1 MCVTFDFCLLLTS
14 VLVLQSLAQPY
25 NASNPPRFSDGTT
38 LKITIIPSHF
48 FLWNVSATPDTPI
61 SADQVSGYFNE
72 MVGNVSKSSRA
83 NFNYELY
90 LPSGFGKHCSPQLTL
105 AQASQAYSSKYRTQ
119 YNCGADDV
127 TDPDVPAQYRTDIYW
142 ALYYITNPRL
152 LTNRFT
158 IPYIP
163 PSQGALT
170 MYGTAKGIQT
180 FDDLIAQQTA
190 GTVKPACVGQGAAYV
205 TYLES
210 ALPNLQMVEV
220 PNTDSGF
227 YDALVDGTCDVMV
240 NAYPTASDFVGTR
253 YVNNQC
259 QVGSDPIGII
269 GDSLGYGLNPFSI
282 GVSYNL
288 TVNVTDIIDYWLF
301 SLMQCAPGDSTGECP
316 ASTGGSLYQSYEEYW
331 PYTGDGSMCGYVNGP
346 SPSSGNDDDKNCY
359 NAGTLAGSIIG
370 VSVFCSLAVFGIV
383 YYFHFYKTQ
392 ALLQYIRSNGG
403 NPTQSPMSEGGSA

>member
-1 MCVTFDFCLLLTS
+1 MCVAFGFLLLTS
-14 VLVLQSLAQPY
+14 VLTLQGYAQPY
-25 NASNPPRFSDGTT
+25 SESNPPRFSDGTT
-38 LKITIIPSHF
+38 LNITIIPSHF
-48 FLWNVSATPDTPI
+48 FLWNVSANPGIPI
-61 SADQVSGYFNE
+61 GANEVSGYFNE

-83 NFNYELY
+83 NFDYQLY
-90 LPSGFGKHCSPQLTL
+90 LPSGFGKHCSPQLNYP
-105 AQASQAYSSKYRTQ
+105 ADKDQAYSSVYRTQ

-127 TDPDVPAQYRTDIYW
+127 TDPNVPAEYRTHIYW

-180 FDDLIAQQTA
+180 FDDLIAQQAA
-190 GTVKPACVGQGAAYV
+190 GTVGPACVGQGAAYV
-205 TYLES
+205 TYLQS
-210 ALPNLQMVEV
+210 ALSDLQMEEV

-227 YDALVDGTCDVMV
+227 YNALLDGKCTVMI

-301 SLMQCAPGDSTGECP
+301 SLMQCAPGDSSGECP

-346 SPSSGNDDDKNCY
+346 SSSNGNDDNTSCY

-370 VSVFCSLAVFGIV
+370 VSVFCSMVVFGIG
-383 YYFHFYKTQ
+383 YYFHAHKTQ
-392 ALLQYIRSNGG
+392 ALMQYIRSNNGD
-403 NPTQSPMSEGGSA
+403 TQSPMAGGGKA